1 MPVHLTY
8 LGMAVA
14 WAGDFAGAASLIA
27 EVDSVS
33 AATGSR
39 LPPYILLRLR
49 GMQGREDEASA
60 AIASAIKLFG
70 GEGMTAARAHWAAA
84 VLYNGLARYAEAAA
98 AAQRAISGAHHH
110 WMFMWV
116 LPELVEAA
124 ARAGDYELA
133 REAVE
138 RLAGTTQPCG
148 NEFALGM
155 EARSRA
161 MVSDGGRRRAV
172 SRSHRAAG
180 PLPHTP
186 RTCPRAPALR
196 RMAAPREPP
205 FDAREQL
212 RAAHEMFS
220 AIGMEAFAERARGE
234 LLATGEK
241 VRKRTA
247 ETRDDLTAQER
258 QVARLA
264 REGLSNPE
272 IGARLFLSPRTVEWH
287 LRNVF
292 NKLGIRSRREL
303 AGALS
308 NAESEAVSARP

>member
-1 MPVHLTY
+1 LPVHLTY

-14 WAGDFAGAASLIA
+14 WEGDFAGAAALVA
-27 EVDSVS
+27 EVESVS

-49 GMQGREDEASA
+49 GMQGREDAASA
-60 AIASAIKLFG
+60 AIASAIELFG
-70 GEGMTAARAHWAAA
+70 GEGMTAARAHWAAS
-84 VLYNGLARYAEAAA
+84 VLYNGLARYTEAAA
-98 AAQRAISGAHHH
+98 AARRAISGAQHH
-110 WMFMWV
+110 WMYMWV
-116 LPELVEAA
+116 LPELIEAA
-124 ARAGDYELA
+124 VRTGDFELA
-133 REAVE
+133 RDAVE
-138 RLAGTTQPCG
+138 RLAKTTQPCG

-161 MVSDGGRRRAV
+161 LVADGDAADELYREAIERLGHSPIRPELARAYLLY
-172 SRSHRAAG
+172 G
-180 PLPHTP
+180 EW
-186 RTCPRAPALR
+186 LR
-196 RMAAPREPP
+196 RENRRV
-205 FDAREQL
+205 DARGQL
-212 RAAHEMFS
+212 RAAHEMFA
-220 AIGMEAFAERARGE
+220 AIGMEAFAERARVE

-241 VRKRTA
+241 VRKRTV
-247 ETRDDLTAQER
+247 ETRDDLTAQEQ

-303 AGALS
+303 AQALAS
-308 NAESEAVSARP
+308 TDSEMASA